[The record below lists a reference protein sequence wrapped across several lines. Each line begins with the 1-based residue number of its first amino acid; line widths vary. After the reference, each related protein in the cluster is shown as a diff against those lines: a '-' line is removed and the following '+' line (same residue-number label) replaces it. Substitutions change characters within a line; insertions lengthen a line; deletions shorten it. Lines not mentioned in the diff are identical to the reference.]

1 MYDIALVHCIWSSRK
16 GKKFFVEQK
25 YHLQLLSNHLNPSKH
40 INIQE
45 LAALIVMYKTG
56 REIERKCNLPP
67 QLCKSRNHKFSGIN
81 CQHIWIKKTF

>member
-16 GKKFFVEQK
+16 GEKNFAGNK
-25 YHLQLLSNHLNPSKH
+25 YHLQLLSNYLNPSKH

-56 REIERKCNLPP
+56 REIERKCYLLPH
-67 QLCKSRNHKFSGIN
+67 LCKSRNHKFSGIN
-81 CQHIWIKKTF
+81 CQHI